1 MSREKKEARQK
12 EMMQPGPDQLAM
24 EIGIRRRYCDN
35 WPSVIVELSKR
46 VQGVNQTWQ
55 QIMTALMMKEGLRVT
70 YAREDQ
76 EFVITV
82 SYNGVVEQHKC
93 TIDEF
98 TKASQYIEVLVM
110 DKLKDS
116 QLIKE
121 ALLGE

>member
-1 MSREKKEARQK
+1 MSRAKKEARQK

-46 VQGVNQTWQ
+46 VQGVNQSWQ
-55 QIMTALMMKEGLRVT
+55 QIMTAIMLKEGLRVT

-76 EFVITV
+76 DFVVTV
-82 SYNGVVEQHKC
+82 SYNGVVEQHRC
-93 TIDEF
+93 SIDEF
-98 TKASQYIEVLVM
+98 NKAAQYIEVLVM

-116 QLIKE
+116 LLIKQ
-121 ALLGE
+121 ALTGE